1 MRLLIDAE
9 HSYMQAAIDAVVI
22 HLQQKF
28 NRHTPVVFNTY
39 QCYLKDSHQ
48 RIMADMRLANKRDF
62 LLAAKIVRGAYIH
75 LERERAAEMGY
86 PSPIHD
92 TLEDTHHN
100 YNRYAAL
107 RTTTVGWLHLQT
119 GSASV
124 CVMFVVRT
132 GSTC

>member
-48 RIMADMRLANKRDF
+48 RIMADMHLAKERGF
-62 LLAAKIVRGAYIH
+62 LLAAKVVRGAYIH

-86 PSPIHD
+86 SSPVHD

-100 YNRYAAL
+100 YNR
-107 RTTTVGWLHLQT
+107 
-119 GSASV
+119 
-124 CVMFVVRT
+124 
-132 GSTC
+132 

>member
-1 MRLLIDAE
+1 
-9 HSYMQAAIDAVVI
+9 
-22 HLQQKF
+22 
-28 NRHTPVVFNTY
+28 
-39 QCYLKDSHQ
+39 
-48 RIMADMRLANKRDF
+48 MADMRLANKGGF
-62 LLAAKIVRGAYIH
+62 LLAAKVVRGAYIH

-100 YNRYAAL
+100 YNRYTAL
-107 RTTTVGWLHLQT
+107 RTTTVGWLHIQT

-132 GSTC
+132 GSTVKSAVMLMLL